1 MEYLISE
8 GYPNAAN
15 KFALEANLTR
25 EESKS
30 SFDARVAIKQS
41 IISGRIEG
49 AMESIND
56 LNPQVGCFPR
66 RFHIAMIILLFMHHS

>member
-8 GYPNAAN
+8 GYPNAAH

-56 LNPQVGCFPR
+56 LNPQVGSFPPSPP
-66 RFHIAMIILLFMHHS
+66 HLHD